1 MTKIAVDLDLL
12 QMAYDKIAADSPYP
26 SALLDRLGDALY
38 LQEQKQEPVAYWH
51 RDKGFYW
58 AKPTEIRMDAITDV
72 PPLPLYAA
80 LPKPDAIVRTIKTE
94 RKPRITCVFVD
105 VQFDGEGWFCAKCSE
120 RMPANYEAMVKHYS
134 GERDYLKLMQRKVE
148 AIRARGS
155 K

>member
-1 MTKIAVDLDLL
+1 MTRVAVDLDLL

-26 SALLDRLGDALY
+26 SALLDRLADALY

-94 RKPRITCVFVD
+94 RKPRIICGFVD

-120 RMPANYEAMVKHYS
+120 RMPANYEALVKHYS
-134 GERDYLKLMQRKVE
+134 GDIDYLKLMQRKVE

>member
-1 MTKIAVDLDLL
+1 MTRVAVDLDLL

-26 SALLDRLGDALY
+26 SALLDRLADALY

-94 RKPRITCVFVD
+94 RKPSIICGFVD
-105 VQFDGEGWFCAKCSE
+105 VQFDGKGWFCAKCSE
-120 RMPANYEAMVKHYS
+120 RMPANYEALVKHYS
-134 GERDYLKLMQRKVE
+134 GDIDYLKLMQRKVE
-148 AIRARGS
+148 AIRAKGG